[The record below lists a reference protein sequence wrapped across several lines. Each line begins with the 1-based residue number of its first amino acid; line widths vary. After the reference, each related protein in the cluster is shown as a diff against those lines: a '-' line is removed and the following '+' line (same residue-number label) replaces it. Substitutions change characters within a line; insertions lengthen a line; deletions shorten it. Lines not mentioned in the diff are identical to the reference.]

1 MSRGD
6 QANGQ
11 IDSGNTT
18 PEGLRNTV
26 KNLEYTGVHLAMV
39 TDTADYHREGKIKVF
54 IPKLGGDIA
63 KIFNTHNSMEQVVSS
78 VQGAERY
85 AKWSSPFLGITPK
98 FTGGNVELDNMSY
111 EQTQKS
117 YGMWM
122 APPDPGNLVLI
133 AFVGNNVNDVYIL
146 SCIGGPQ
153 YKSHMV
159 PSIPG
164 SIFNYGLGGSGVNL
178 PVAEKSIIDPIK
190 GQEGTDVPR
199 PPHHDLAEAL
209 VKQGLIL
216 DKVRGTA
223 RYGMKHKDIN
233 STYGI
238 LTPGPKVRTAEE
250 GKGNPNHRT
259 GGHTFVMDDTI
270 DSRHIR
276 LRSAGG
282 NQILLDDN
290 EGIIYIINKSGTAWI
305 ELSKD
310 GGINIFGEGDTSI
323 RAKGN
328 FNLRADKNINLEAG
342 RNIRLKASGD
352 MKDGQYAGM
361 PKGYKSGIH
370 NGPAGA
376 GGDIRLESVGAT
388 TILAGTNSVINAKN
402 GDATIKGANKVNID
416 ARKIN
421 IMSTIRP
428 APLGD
433 PDILGG
439 VTIEALGGPL
449 GLLGTTGLN
458 LVGTAG
464 IGLTGVPILLNS
476 PPGIAGFPPMKGIPG
491 PALKPLTMQDLTDL
505 SSTPPEYNRDSANLM
520 PGGGVRKDSATISTI
535 VAELLTAEPYAGHY
549 KSDAAADA
557 NQLGMSEDLGADNDP
572 NAQPPGDSNDPY
584 SGYKAQVKQIVN
596 EVIQKRIQDD
606 QEKLD
611 DLLGSLPFPI
621 PGLEAFKKQAG
632 DQANELMSNFDI
644 AGLKGNL
651 NALLNYEEYLKGL
664 IMPSFSFDIPTLSDL
679 LAGKFGYSLALPDWM
694 AETKAMILD
703 VQNRLVEL
711 QKYMQNPA
719 AAIGSLANQA
729 IGEVSNE
736 LGLND
741 IKNIGDVSKLAN
753 NVSKETGLTSTQ
765 LNQKVSDIANSI
777 TNGGGG

>member
-1 MSRGD
+1 MSD
-6 QANGQ
+6 FA
-11 IDSGNTT
+11 DSGGTT
-18 PEGLRNTV
+18 PEGLRTTV

-39 TDTADYHREGKIKVF
+39 TSTKDYHREGKIKVF

-63 KIFNTHNSMEQVVSS
+63 KIFQTYDTAEEVVSAVS
-78 VQGAERY
+78 GAERY

-98 FTGGNVELDNMSY
+98 YTGGNAELDNMSY

-122 APPDPGNLVLI
+122 APPDIGNLVLV

-146 SCIGGPQ
+146 SCIGGPHF
-153 YKSHMV
+153 KSHMI

-164 SIFNYGLGGSGVNL
+164 SVYNYGLGGAGVNL
-178 PVAEKSIIDPIK
+178 PVAEKSIVDPVK

-223 RYGMKHKDIN
+223 RYGMKHRDTN

-238 LTPGPKVRTAEE
+238 LTPGPAVKSAEE
-250 GKGNPNHRT
+250 GKGNPYHRT
-259 GGHTFVMDDTI
+259 GGHTFVMDDNT

-290 EGIIYIINKSGTAWI
+290 EGIIYIINKPGTAWV
-305 ELSKD
+305 ELSKN
-310 GGINIFGEGDTSI
+310 GSINIFGEADTNI
-323 RAKGN
+323 RAKGS
-328 FNLRADKNINLEAG
+328 FNLRADKNVNIEAG
-342 RNIRLKASGD
+342 RNIRLKAAGD
-352 MKDGQYAGM
+352 MKEGEYAGM

-370 NGPAGA
+370 QGPAGA

-388 TILAGTNSVINAKN
+388 SILAGTNTVINAKN
-402 GDATIKGANKVNID
+402 GDASVKGANKINLD

-421 IMSTIRP
+421 MISTVRP
-428 APLGD
+428 APVGD
-433 PDILGG
+433 PDVFGG
-439 VTIEALGGPL
+439 ITIEALGGPL

-476 PPGIAGFPPMKGIPG
+476 PPGIAGIPPLKGTPG
-491 PALKPLTMQDLTDL
+491 PSLKPLTMQDLTDL
-505 SSTPPEYNRDSANLM
+505 SSTPPEYDREGSNIM
-520 PGGGVRKDSATISTI
+520 PGGGVRSDGPSISTI
-535 VAELLTAEPYAGHY
+535 VSEMLTAEPYAGHY

-557 NQLGMSEDLGADNDP
+557 NQLGMSEDLSADTDP

-584 SGYKAQVKQIVN
+584 AGYKAQVKQIIN
-596 EVIQKRIQDD
+596 EVVQKRIQDD
-606 QEKLD
+606 QKRLD
-611 DLLGSLPFPI
+611 DLLGNLPFPI
-621 PGLEAFKKQAG
+621 PGLEAFKQQAG
-632 DQANELMSNFDI
+632 DKANELMSNFNI

-651 NALLNYEEYLKGL
+651 TALLNYEEYLKGL
-664 IMPSFSFDIPTLSDL
+664 IMPSFSFDLPTISDL
-679 LAGKFGYSLALPDWM
+679 LAGKFGYALTLPDWM

-703 VQNRLVEL
+703 VKNRLAEL
-711 QKYMQNPA
+711 EKYMQNPA
-719 AAIGSLANQA
+719 AALGNLANQA
-729 IGEVSNE
+729 IGEVAGE
-736 LGLND
+736 LGLDNMQ
-741 IKNIGDVSKLAN
+741 NIGDVSNLAN
-753 NVSKETGLTSTQ
+753 NVMQQTGLTSAQ

-777 TNGGGG
+777 TKGGNDGGG